1 MGASMP
7 VISFINAKGGA
18 GKSTSALVVAC
29 ELAEEASV
37 TIIDADP
44 NRPISEWCQLAPM
57 PHAERFD
64 VVNSAGERH
73 IQDEIDAAARRSQFV
88 IADLEGTGVAHGFLR
103 NGRERSGRR
112 GVPGTVSGCARRA
125 AHAGR
130 DRPRGAQPSQD
141 NPIGNPL
148 HAHQGR
154 GEAAHARRIQTD
166 LRAGE
171 GVRVL
176 DCELAERDAY
186 AALWGAGGGLRQ
198 LDPSE
203 VNGID
208 KAINNA
214 DAVARAI
221 IELLRETM

>member
-88 IADLEGTGVAHGFLR
+88 IADLEGTASRMASFAMGESDLVVVACQEQYQDARAALR
-103 NGRERSGRR
+103 TLEEIALEERSRR
-112 GVPGTVSGCARRA
+112 KTIPSAILFTRTKVAVKPRTPGAS
-125 AHAGR
+125 
-130 DRPRGAQPSQD
+130 RPICG
-141 NPIGNPL
+141 
-148 HAHQGR
+148 QGR
-154 GEAAHARRIQTD
+154 GFVSSTANLPSATPMRRSGVPAAGCASSTHQRSTA
-166 LRAGE
+166 
-171 GVRVL
+171 
-176 DCELAERDAY
+176 
-186 AALWGAGGGLRQ
+186 
-198 LDPSE
+198 
-203 VNGID
+203 
-208 KAINNA
+208 
-214 DAVARAI
+214 
-221 IELLRETM
+221 

>member
-1 MGASMP
+1 MP

-88 IADLEGTGVAHGFLR
+88 IADLEGTASRMASFAMGESDLVVVACQEQYQDARAALRTLEEIALEERSRRKTIPSAILFTRTKVAVKPAHGPAHPDRSAGRGGGSCPRLR
-103 NGRERSGRR
+103 TCRARR
-112 GVPGTVSGCARRA
+112 LCGALGCRRRA
-125 AHAGR
+125 APA
-130 DRPRGAQPSQD
+130 RPIRGQRHRQ
-141 NPIGNPL
+141 GN
-148 HAHQGR
+148 QQCRR
-154 GEAAHARRIQTD
+154 G
-166 LRAGE
+166 
-171 GVRVL
+171 
-176 DCELAERDAY
+176 
-186 AALWGAGGGLRQ
+186 GAGHH
-198 LDPSE
+198 
-203 VNGID
+203 
-208 KAINNA
+208 
-214 DAVARAI
+214 
-221 IELLRETM
+221 